1 MIGHGDIETRR
12 RGGRTRCVSASPCLR
27 VFLVL
32 LAVQCLLLTAQA
44 QPGVPRPNSPLYGG
58 APSSGTTSVGLP
70 PVLKKVGIDQKLNEQ
85 VPLDLVFK
93 DEQGREVRLGQYF
106 KGKPV
111 VLSLVY
117 YTCPMLCNQIL
128 NGMLSSFRQ
137 ISFNAGEQ
145 FEVVNVSFDPKDTP
159 AIAAA
164 KKQTYIKAYNRA
176 GGEAAWHFLTGDEA
190 NIRRLADAVG
200 FHYLWDEQTQQYAHA
215 SGIMIATPEGKL
227 ARYFYGVEYAP
238 RDLRLGL
245 VEASQ
250 NKIGAPVDTL
260 MLYCYHYDPSTGKYG
275 AVVMNIMRVAGVLTL
290 VLIGGMLLV
299 LRKIGLRRQ
308 AVAAKA
314 ISELRSQ
321 I

>member
-1 MIGHGDIETRR
+1 
-12 RGGRTRCVSASPCLR
+12 
-27 VFLVL
+27 
-32 LAVQCLLLTAQA
+32 
-44 QPGVPRPNSPLYGG
+44 
-58 APSSGTTSVGLP
+58 
-70 PVLKKVGIDQKLNEQ
+70 
-85 VPLDLVFK
+85 
-93 DEQGREVRLGQYF
+93 
-106 KGKPV
+106 
-111 VLSLVY
+111 
-117 YTCPMLCNQIL
+117 
-128 NGMLSSFRQ
+128 
-137 ISFNAGEQ
+137 
-145 FEVVNVSFDPKDTP
+145 VVNVSFDPKDTP

-245 VEASQ
+245 IEASQ
-250 NKIGAPVDTL
+250 NKIGTPVDTL

-275 AVVMNIMRVAGVLTL
+275 AVVMNIMRVAGVMTL
-290 VLIGGMLLV
+290 LLIGGMLLV
-299 LRKIGLRRQ
+299 LRKIGRRRQ
-308 AVAAKA
+308 AAAAEA
-314 ISELRSQ
+314 ISDLRSE